1 MYGEPVIAVI
11 SLFEGAML
19 YIAGTSNELWVA
31 YVTYMAFCITYSI
44 LITIAR
50 YVISFVRKLASLTT
64 KIFYN
69 SSEVAKGLKQESYG
83 LVFGINTF
91 LALLFQT
98 ILTLI
103 VADSAGLALSPPD
116 QVIEEEMFCL
126 GPCANTLIVSFS
138 FKYTEV
144 TLWYWVSCFFLWPPT
159 MPDVAA
165 IDATKEKARSLD
177 YVM

>member
-50 YVISFVRKLASLTT
+50 YVISFVKILANLTYK
-64 KIFYN
+64 KIFHN

-116 QVIEEEMFCL
+116 QVIEE
-126 GPCANTLIVSFS
+126 GN
-138 FKYTEV
+138 
-144 TLWYWVSCFFLWPPT
+144 FFFTSVP
-159 MPDVAA
+159 
-165 IDATKEKARSLD
+165 
-177 YVM
+177 